1 MWSPPKTI
9 APRQGFQLDPS
20 ATRILVAPALPPQPP
35 PVCSCPLLPPSLA
48 RCCSCCKRPCAP
60 HLSDGKTC
68 DCKRRNITPP
78 QRLQPQRHA
87 RMTPPHA
94 RCLRRRAGQPH
105 LAAAAHALRCRH
117 ALLSLFDCNTR
128 LCPVEACDLTC
139 RRARAVHKSHPCGSS
154 WLQHEQL
161 EATPCSSARAV
172 ACLDAP

>member
-9 APRQGFQLDPS
+9 APQQGLALDPS

-94 RCLRRRAGQPH
+94 RCLRRSAGQPH
-105 LAAAAHALRCRH
+105 LAAAAHAPRCRH

-128 LCPVEACDLTC
+128 LCPVEACGAIVQHFTC
-139 RRARAVHKSHPCGSS
+139 RRARAVQESQSKIFAA
-154 WLQHEQL
+154 LQYQVLQL
-161 EATPCSSARAV
+161 VATRA
-172 ACLDAP
+172 A